1 MVVVFGY
8 FYDTA
13 HTEFYTYCHT
23 RSLHGALPIALGSLA
38 AEQRKSLG
46 ALADPHQGEAKIGF
60 PRVALGIGRDQRLPH
75 PPGQEGAD
83 EGVEDGA
90 PHHVARNGEAAAVD
104 HEDDEIGRANV

>member
-1 MVVVFGY
+1 MTFELTPLV
-8 FYDTA
+8 A
-13 HTEFYTYCHT
+13 
-23 RSLHGALPIALGSLA
+23 LA
-38 AEQRKSLG
+38 AEQRNALG

-60 PRVALGIGRDQRLPH
+60 PRVALGIERDQRLPH

-104 HEDDEIGRANV
+104 HEDDVAGQGSEKHTYELKSLRST